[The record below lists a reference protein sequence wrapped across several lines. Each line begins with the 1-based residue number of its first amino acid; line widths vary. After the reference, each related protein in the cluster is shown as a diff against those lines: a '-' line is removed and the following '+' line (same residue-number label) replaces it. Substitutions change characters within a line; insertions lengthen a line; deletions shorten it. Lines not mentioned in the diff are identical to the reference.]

1 MEGRKMS
8 KSSLSVLAKA
18 VASKRGL
25 TQAEAERFIATMF
38 EVAGAGIQED
48 KLLKMKW
55 LGTFKI
61 TSVKDRE
68 SVDVNTGER
77 ILIEG
82 RDKISFTPDNILKE
96 IINKPF
102 AQFETVVVNDGV
114 DFSDIDEKFAN
125 MEREE
130 ELQLQKEQELQ
141 LLKGQ
146 ECHDEEVVQE
156 EQNAELPQKAELSQE
171 EEHSQEVELNEDLPQ
186 EEELSQE
193 EEHSQEVEL
202 NEELPQEA
210 KKSQESL
217 LDAELESQEGGQ
229 KDELP
234 QEVNTPISEET
245 VALSSELK
253 NAEISEDDIPETSED
268 NISQT
273 SEDDIPETSEDD
285 IPETSE
291 DNISQTSEDTISKT
305 EENGIPEEV
314 GMLISHLKENGSAAE
329 EIERVEEAK
338 VKEEAE
344 APKAAEAH
352 VEKTPAEEKI
362 VVSQSDVENKKQ
374 SEYDETLD
382 EDEAYASDRHHFVIP
397 KYVVALVCV
406 VFVAL
411 LGGLCWFAFIYG
423 KMQARQEQMEM
434 QLKAI
439 KPQPQPKPKPK
450 VVAPVDTAKSVASL
464 DDKTDAENA
473 PVNGAQANNEQTDH
487 SQLAMKKK
495 AKQDSIRMAQAN
507 NAVKM
512 AEKAS
517 EYLNDPRIRTG
528 AYRIVGVE
536 KTVTVKSGQTLAGLS
551 KLYLGPGMECYMQA
565 INGCSEI
572 KSGQKVKI
580 PKLELKRKGKKN

>member
-1 MEGRKMS
+1 MS

-38 EVAGAGIQED
+38 EVAGDGIQED

-102 AQFETVVVNDGV
+102 AQFETVVVNDGI

-130 ELQLQKEQELQ
+130 EELQLQKE
-141 LLKGQ
+141 Q

-156 EQNAELPQKAELSQE
+156 EQPQK
-171 EEHSQEVELNEDLPQ
+171 
-186 EEELSQE
+186 EELSQE
-193 EEHSQEVEL
+193 EEQ
-202 NEELPQEA
+202 PR
-210 KKSQESL
+210 ESL
-217 LDAELESQEGGQ
+217 LDAELQSQEGGQ
-229 KDELP
+229 KDELS
-234 QEVNTPISEET
+234 QEANTPISEET

-253 NAEISEDDIPETSED
+253 NAEISEDNISVTSED

-273 SEDDIPETSEDD
+273 SD
-285 IPETSE
+285 
-291 DNISQTSEDTISKT
+291 DTISQT

-314 GMLISHLKENGSAAE
+314 GMLISHLKENKSEAE

-344 APKAAEAH
+344 VPKAAEAY
-352 VEKTPAEEKI
+352 VEETPAEAKV
-362 VVSQSDVENKKQ
+362 VVSQSNVENKKQ
-374 SEYDETLD
+374 PEYDETLD
-382 EDEAYASDRHHFVIP
+382 EDEAYASDRHHLVIP
-397 KYVVALVCV
+397 KYVVALVSV

-450 VVAPVDTAKSVASL
+450 VVAPVDTAKSVASS
-464 DDKTDAENA
+464 DDKTDAENVLA
-473 PVNGAQANNEQTDH
+473 NGAQTNNEQTDH
-487 SQLAMKKK
+487 AQLAMKKK

-517 EYLNDPRIRTG
+517 VYLNDPRIRTG

-536 KTVTVKSGQTLAGLS
+536 KTMTAKSGQTLAGLS

-572 KSGQKVKI
+572 KPGQKVKI

>member
-38 EVAGAGIQED
+38 EVAGDGIQED

-102 AQFETVVVNDGV
+102 AQFETVVVNDGI

-130 ELQLQKEQELQ
+130 EELQLQKE
-141 LLKGQ
+141 Q

-156 EQNAELPQKAELSQE
+156 EQNAEQPQKEELSQE
-171 EEHSQEVELNEDLPQ
+171 EEQPREEEYSQEVELNEDL
-186 EEELSQE
+186 S
-193 EEHSQEVEL
+193 
-202 NEELPQEA
+202 QEA

-217 LDAELESQEGGQ
+217 LDAELQSQEGGQ
-229 KDELP
+229 KDDLS
-234 QEVNTPISEET
+234 QEANTPISEET

-253 NAEISEDDIPETSED
+253 NAEISEDDISETSED
-268 NISQT
+268 NISQ
-273 SEDDIPETSEDD
+273 
-285 IPETSE
+285 
-291 DNISQTSEDTISKT
+291 ISDDTISKT

-314 GMLISHLKENGSAAE
+314 GILISHLKENESEAE
-329 EIERVEEAK
+329 EIEKVEETK

-344 APKAAEAH
+344 VPKAAEAH
-352 VEKTPAEEKI
+352 VEKTPEEAKV
-362 VVSQSDVENKKQ
+362 VVSQSNVENKKQ
-374 SEYDETLD
+374 PEYDETLD
-382 EDEAYASDRHHFVIP
+382 EDEAYASDHHHLVIP
-397 KYVVALVCV
+397 KYVVALVSV

-439 KPQPQPKPKPK
+439 KPQPQPKPKPM
-450 VVAPVDTAKSVASL
+450 VVAPVDTAKSVASS

-473 PVNGAQANNEQTDH
+473 LANGAQANNEQTDH
-487 SQLAMKKK
+487 AQLAMKKK

-517 EYLNDPRIRTG
+517 VYLNDPRIRTG

-536 KTVTVKSGQTLAGLS
+536 KTVTAKSGQTLAGLS

-572 KSGQKVKI
+572 KPGQKVKI

>member
-171 EEHSQEVELNEDLPQ
+171 EEHSQEVELNE
-186 EEELSQE
+186 
-193 EEHSQEVEL
+193 
-202 NEELPQEA
+202 ELPQEA

-291 DNISQTSEDTISKT
+291 DNISQTSENTISKT

>member
-1 MEGRKMS
+1 MEGRKMNR
-8 KSSLSVLAKA
+8 SSLSVLAKA

-130 ELQLQKEQELQ
+130 ELLLQKEQELQ
-141 LLKGQ
+141 LQKEQ
-146 ECHDEEVVQE
+146 ERHDDEVVLE
-156 EQNAELPQKAELSQE
+156 EQNAEQPQELDQNVRQSREEEQSQENLPDAELQSQE
-171 EEHSQEVELNEDLPQ
+171 NLSDAELQSQENLSDAKLQSQDDGEKNDL
-186 EEELSQE
+186 
-193 EEHSQEVEL
+193 
-202 NEELPQEA
+202 
-210 KKSQESL
+210 SQESL
-217 LDAELESQEGGQ
+217 LNEELTQENNQ
-229 KDELP
+229 KVEQP
-234 QEVNTPISEET
+234 QEVKTPISEEN

-253 NAEISEDDIPETSED
+253 NVETSAD
-268 NISQT
+268 DF
-273 SEDDIPETSEDD
+273 SET
-285 IPETSE
+285 
-291 DNISQTSEDTISKT
+291 
-305 EENGIPEEV
+305 
-314 GMLISHLKENGSAAE
+314 
-329 EIERVEEAK
+329 
-338 VKEEAE
+338 
-344 APKAAEAH
+344 
-352 VEKTPAEEKI
+352 
-362 VVSQSDVENKKQ
+362 
-374 SEYDETLD
+374 
-382 EDEAYASDRHHFVIP
+382 YASDRHHLVIP

-411 LGGLCWFAFIYG
+411 LGGLCWFAFTYG

-439 KPQPQPKPKPK
+439 KPQPQPKPKPT
-450 VVAPVDTAKSVASL
+450 VVASVDTAKSVASS

-473 PVNGAQANNEQTDH
+473 QANGAQANNAQADH
-487 SQLAMKKK
+487 ALLAMKKK

-536 KTVTVKSGQTLAGLS
+536 KNVTAKSGQTLAGLS

-572 KSGQKVKI
+572 KTGQKVKI

>member
-38 EVAGAGIQED
+38 EVAGDGIQED

-102 AQFETVVVNDGV
+102 AQFETVVVNDGI

-130 ELQLQKEQELQ
+130 EELQLQKE
-141 LLKGQ
+141 Q

-156 EQNAELPQKAELSQE
+156 EQNAEQPQK
-171 EEHSQEVELNEDLPQ
+171 EDL
-186 EEELSQE
+186 S
-193 EEHSQEVEL
+193 
-202 NEELPQEA
+202 QEA

-217 LDAELESQEGGQ
+217 LDAELQSQEGGQ
-229 KDELP
+229 KDELS

-253 NAEISEDDIPETSED
+253 NAEISEDDISETSED

-273 SEDDIPETSEDD
+273 SD
-285 IPETSE
+285 
-291 DNISQTSEDTISKT
+291 DTISKT

-314 GMLISHLKENGSAAE
+314 GMLISHLKKNEFEAE
-329 EIERVEEAK
+329 EIEKVEETK

-344 APKAAEAH
+344 VPKAAEAH
-352 VEKTPAEEKI
+352 VEKTPEEAKV
-362 VVSQSDVENKKQ
+362 VVSQSNVENKKQ
-374 SEYDETLD
+374 PEYDETLD
-382 EDEAYASDRHHFVIP
+382 EDEAYASDHHHLVIP
-397 KYVVALVCV
+397 KYVVALVSV

-439 KPQPQPKPKPK
+439 KPQPQPKPKPT
-450 VVAPVDTAKSVASL
+450 VVAPVDTAKSVASS
-464 DDKTDAENA
+464 DDKTDAENVLA
-473 PVNGAQANNEQTDH
+473 NGAQANNEQTDH
-487 SQLAMKKK
+487 AQLAMKKK

-517 EYLNDPRIRTG
+517 VYLNDPRIRTG

-536 KTVTVKSGQTLAGLS
+536 KTVTAKSGQTLAGLS

-572 KSGQKVKI
+572 KPGQKVKI

>member
-38 EVAGAGIQED
+38 EVAGDGIQED

-102 AQFETVVVNDGV
+102 AQFETVVVNDGI

-130 ELQLQKEQELQ
+130 EELQLQKE
-141 LLKGQ
+141 Q

-156 EQNAELPQKAELSQE
+156 EQNAELPQKEELSQEEEQPRE
-171 EEHSQEVELNEDLPQ
+171 EEHSQEVELNEN
-186 EEELSQE
+186 LS
-193 EEHSQEVEL
+193 
-202 NEELPQEA
+202 QEA

-217 LDAELESQEGGQ
+217 LDAELQSQEGGQ
-229 KDELP
+229 KDELS

-253 NAEISEDDIPETSED
+253 NAEISEDDISETSED

-273 SEDDIPETSEDD
+273 SD
-285 IPETSE
+285 
-291 DNISQTSEDTISKT
+291 DTISKT

-314 GMLISHLKENGSAAE
+314 GMLISHLKENKSEAE

-344 APKAAEAH
+344 IPKAAEAH
-352 VEKTPAEEKI
+352 VEKTPAEAKV
-362 VVSQSDVENKKQ
+362 VVSQSNVENKKQ
-374 SEYDETLD
+374 PEYDETLD
-382 EDEAYASDRHHFVIP
+382 EDEAYASDHHHLVIP
-397 KYVVALVCV
+397 KYVVALVSV
-406 VFVAL
+406 AFVAL

-439 KPQPQPKPKPK
+439 KPQPQPKPKPT
-450 VVAPVDTAKSVASL
+450 VVAPVDTAKSVASS
-464 DDKTDAENA
+464 DDKTDAENVLA
-473 PVNGAQANNEQTDH
+473 NGAQANNEQTDH
-487 SQLAMKKK
+487 AQLAMKKK

-517 EYLNDPRIRTG
+517 VYLNDPRIRTG

-536 KTVTVKSGQTLAGLS
+536 KTVTAKSGQTLAGLS

-572 KSGQKVKI
+572 KPGQKVKI

>member
-1 MEGRKMS
+1 MS

-38 EVAGAGIQED
+38 EVAGDGIQED

-102 AQFETVVVNDGV
+102 AQFETVVVNDGI

-130 ELQLQKEQELQ
+130 EELQLQKE
-141 LLKGQ
+141 Q

-156 EQNAELPQKAELSQE
+156 EQNAEQPQKEDLSQEEEQPRE
-171 EEHSQEVELNEDLPQ
+171 EEHSQEVELNEDL
-186 EEELSQE
+186 S
-193 EEHSQEVEL
+193 
-202 NEELPQEA
+202 QEA

-217 LDAELESQEGGQ
+217 LDAELQSQEGGQ
-229 KDELP
+229 KDELS
-234 QEVNTPISEET
+234 QEANTPISEET

-253 NAEISEDDIPETSED
+253 NAEISEDDISETSED

-273 SEDDIPETSEDD
+273 SD
-285 IPETSE
+285 
-291 DNISQTSEDTISKT
+291 DTISKT

-314 GMLISHLKENGSAAE
+314 GILISHLKENESEAE

-338 VKEEAE
+338 VKEEPE
-344 APKAAEAH
+344 VPKAAEAH
-352 VEKTPAEEKI
+352 VEKTPAEAKV
-362 VVSQSDVENKKQ
+362 VVSQSNVENKKQ
-374 SEYDETLD
+374 PEYDETLD
-382 EDEAYASDRHHFVIP
+382 EDEAYASDHHHLVIP
-397 KYVVALVCV
+397 KYVVALVSV

-439 KPQPQPKPKPK
+439 KPQPQPKPKPM
-450 VVAPVDTAKSVASL
+450 VVAPVDTAKSIASS
-464 DDKTDAENA
+464 DDKTDAENVLA
-473 PVNGAQANNEQTDH
+473 NGAQANNEQTDH
-487 SQLAMKKK
+487 AQLAMKKK

-517 EYLNDPRIRTG
+517 VYLNDPRIRTG

-536 KTVTVKSGQTLAGLS
+536 KTVTAKSGQTLAGLS

-572 KSGQKVKI
+572 KPGQKVKI

>member
-1 MEGRKMS
+1 MS

-38 EVAGAGIQED
+38 EVAGDGIQED

-96 IINKPF
+96 IVNKPF
-102 AQFETVVVNDGV
+102 AQFETVVVNDGI

-130 ELQLQKEQELQ
+130 EELQLQKE
-141 LLKGQ
+141 Q

-156 EQNAELPQKAELSQE
+156 EQPQK
-171 EEHSQEVELNEDLPQ
+171 
-186 EEELSQE
+186 EELSQE
-193 EEHSQEVEL
+193 EEQ
-202 NEELPQEA
+202 P
-210 KKSQESL
+210 QESL
-217 LDAELESQEGGQ
+217 LDAELQSQEGGQ
-229 KDELP
+229 KDDLS
-234 QEVNTPISEET
+234 QEANTPISEET

-253 NAEISEDDIPETSED
+253 NAEISEDNISVTSED

-273 SEDDIPETSEDD
+273 SD
-285 IPETSE
+285 
-291 DNISQTSEDTISKT
+291 DTISKT

-314 GMLISHLKENGSAAE
+314 GMLISHLKKNESEAE

-344 APKAAEAH
+344 VPKAAEAH
-352 VEKTPAEEKI
+352 VEKTPEEAKV
-362 VVSQSDVENKKQ
+362 VVSQSNVENKKQ
-374 SEYDETLD
+374 PEYDETLD
-382 EDEAYASDRHHFVIP
+382 EDEAYASDHHHLVIP
-397 KYVVALVCV
+397 KYVVALVSV

-450 VVAPVDTAKSVASL
+450 VVAPVDTAKSVASS

-473 PVNGAQANNEQTDH
+473 LANGAQANNEQTDH
-487 SQLAMKKK
+487 AQLAMKKK

-517 EYLNDPRIRTG
+517 VYLNDPRIRTG

-536 KTVTVKSGQTLAGLS
+536 KTVTAKSGQTLAGLS

-572 KSGQKVKI
+572 KPGQKVKI

>member
-1 MEGRKMS
+1 MS

-38 EVAGAGIQED
+38 EVAGDGIQED

-102 AQFETVVVNDGV
+102 AQFETVVVNDGI

-130 ELQLQKEQELQ
+130 EELQLQKE
-141 LLKGQ
+141 Q

-156 EQNAELPQKAELSQE
+156 EQNAEQTQKEELSQGEEQPRE
-171 EEHSQEVELNEDLPQ
+171 EEHSQEVELNEN
-186 EEELSQE
+186 LSQE
-193 EEHSQEVEL
+193 E
-202 NEELPQEA
+202 

-217 LDAELESQEGGQ
+217 LDAELQSQEGGQ
-229 KDELP
+229 KDELSR
-234 QEVNTPISEET
+234 EVNTPISEET

-253 NAEISEDDIPETSED
+253 NAEISEDDISETSED

-273 SEDDIPETSEDD
+273 SD
-285 IPETSE
+285 
-291 DNISQTSEDTISKT
+291 DTISKT

-314 GMLISHLKENGSAAE
+314 GMLISHLKKNESEAE

-344 APKAAEAH
+344 VPKAAEAH
-352 VEKTPAEEKI
+352 VEKTPAEAK
-362 VVSQSDVENKKQ
+362 VVASQSNVEDKKQ
-374 SEYDETLD
+374 PEYAETLD
-382 EDEAYASDRHHFVIP
+382 EDEAYASDHHHLVIP
-397 KYVVALVCV
+397 KYVVALVSV

-439 KPQPQPKPKPK
+439 KPHPQPKPKPT
-450 VVAPVDTAKSVASL
+450 VVAPVDTAKSVASS
-464 DDKTDAENA
+464 DDKTDAENVLA
-473 PVNGAQANNEQTDH
+473 NGAQANNEQTDH
-487 SQLAMKKK
+487 AQLAMKKK

-517 EYLNDPRIRTG
+517 VYLNDPRIRTG

-536 KTVTVKSGQTLAGLS
+536 KTVTAKSGQTLAGLS

-572 KSGQKVKI
+572 KPGQKVKI

>member
-1 MEGRKMS
+1 MS

-38 EVAGAGIQED
+38 EVAGDGIQED

-102 AQFETVVVNDGV
+102 AQFETVVVNDGI

-130 ELQLQKEQELQ
+130 EELQLQKEQE
-141 LLKGQ
+141 
-146 ECHDEEVVQE
+146 CHDEELVQE
-156 EQNAELPQKAELSQE
+156 EQNAELPQKEDLSQEEEQPRE
-171 EEHSQEVELNEDLPQ
+171 EEHSQEVELNEN
-186 EEELSQE
+186 LS
-193 EEHSQEVEL
+193 
-202 NEELPQEA
+202 QEA

-217 LDAELESQEGGQ
+217 LDAELQSQEGGQ
-229 KDELP
+229 KDELS

-253 NAEISEDDIPETSED
+253 NAEISEDDISETSED

-273 SEDDIPETSEDD
+273 SD
-285 IPETSE
+285 
-291 DNISQTSEDTISKT
+291 DTISKT

-314 GMLISHLKENGSAAE
+314 GMLISHLKKNESEAE

-344 APKAAEAH
+344 VPKAAEAH
-352 VEKTPAEEKI
+352 VEKTPAEAN
-362 VVSQSDVENKKQ
+362 VVASQSNVEDKKQ
-374 SEYDETLD
+374 PEYDETFD
-382 EDEAYASDRHHFVIP
+382 EDEAYASDHHHLVIP
-397 KYVVALVCV
+397 KYVVALVSV

-439 KPQPQPKPKPK
+439 KPQPQPKPKPT
-450 VVAPVDTAKSVASL
+450 VVAPVDTAKSVASS
-464 DDKTDAENA
+464 DDKTDAENVLA
-473 PVNGAQANNEQTDH
+473 NGAQTNNEQTDH
-487 SQLAMKKK
+487 AQLAMKKK

-517 EYLNDPRIRTG
+517 VYLNDPRIRTG

-536 KTVTVKSGQTLAGLS
+536 KTVTAKSGQTLAGLS

-572 KSGQKVKI
+572 KPGQKVKI

>member
-1 MEGRKMS
+1 MS

-38 EVAGAGIQED
+38 EVAGDGIQED

-102 AQFETVVVNDGV
+102 AQFETVVVNDGI

-130 ELQLQKEQELQ
+130 EELQLQKE
-141 LLKGQ
+141 Q

-156 EQNAELPQKAELSQE
+156 EQNAEQPQ
-171 EEHSQEVELNEDLPQ
+171 NEDL
-186 EEELSQE
+186 S
-193 EEHSQEVEL
+193 
-202 NEELPQEA
+202 QEA

-217 LDAELESQEGGQ
+217 LDAELQSQEGGQ
-229 KDELP
+229 NDELS

-253 NAEISEDDIPETSED
+253 YAEISEDDISETSED

-273 SEDDIPETSEDD
+273 SD
-285 IPETSE
+285 
-291 DNISQTSEDTISKT
+291 DTISKT

-314 GMLISHLKENGSAAE
+314 GMLISHLKENKSEAE

-344 APKAAEAH
+344 VPKAAEAH
-352 VEKTPAEEKI
+352 VEKTPAEAKV
-362 VVSQSDVENKKQ
+362 VVSQSNVENKKQ
-374 SEYDETLD
+374 PEYDETLD
-382 EDEAYASDRHHFVIP
+382 EDEAYASDHHHLVIP
-397 KYVVALVCV
+397 KYVVALVSV

-439 KPQPQPKPKPK
+439 KPQPQPKPKPT
-450 VVAPVDTAKSVASL
+450 VVAPVDTAKSVASS

-473 PVNGAQANNEQTDH
+473 LANGAQANNEQTDH
-487 SQLAMKKK
+487 AQLAMKKK

-517 EYLNDPRIRTG
+517 VYLNDPRIRTG

-536 KTVTVKSGQTLAGLS
+536 KTVTAKSGQTLAGLS

-572 KSGQKVKI
+572 KPGQKVKI

>member
-38 EVAGAGIQED
+38 EVAGDGIQED

-96 IINKPF
+96 IVNKPF
-102 AQFETVVVNDGV
+102 AQFETVVVNDGI

-130 ELQLQKEQELQ
+130 EELQLQKE
-141 LLKGQ
+141 Q

-156 EQNAELPQKAELSQE
+156 EQPQKEELSQEEEQPRE
-171 EEHSQEVELNEDLPQ
+171 EEHSQEVELNEDL
-186 EEELSQE
+186 S
-193 EEHSQEVEL
+193 
-202 NEELPQEA
+202 QEA

-217 LDAELESQEGGQ
+217 LDAELQSQEGGQ
-229 KDELP
+229 KDELS
-234 QEVNTPISEET
+234 QEANIPISEET

-253 NAEISEDDIPETSED
+253 NAEISEDDISVTSED

-273 SEDDIPETSEDD
+273 SD
-285 IPETSE
+285 
-291 DNISQTSEDTISKT
+291 DTISKT

-314 GMLISHLKENGSAAE
+314 GMLISHLKENKSEAE
-329 EIERVEEAK
+329 KIERVEEAK

-344 APKAAEAH
+344 VPKAAEAY
-352 VEKTPAEEKI
+352 VEETPAEAKV
-362 VVSQSDVENKKQ
+362 VVSQTNVENKKQ
-374 SEYDETLD
+374 PEYDETLD
-382 EDEAYASDRHHFVIP
+382 EDEAYASDRHHLVIP
-397 KYVVALVCV
+397 KYVVALVSV

-450 VVAPVDTAKSVASL
+450 VVAPVDTAKSVASS
-464 DDKTDAENA
+464 DDKTDAENVLA
-473 PVNGAQANNEQTDH
+473 NGAQTNNEQTDH
-487 SQLAMKKK
+487 AQLAMKKK

-517 EYLNDPRIRTG
+517 VYLNDPRIRTG

-536 KTVTVKSGQTLAGLS
+536 KTVTAKSGQTLAGLS

-572 KSGQKVKI
+572 KPGQKVKI
-580 PKLELKRKGKKN
+580 PKLKLKRKGKKN

>member
-38 EVAGAGIQED
+38 EVAGDGIQED

-102 AQFETVVVNDGV
+102 AQFETVVVNDGI

-130 ELQLQKEQELQ
+130 EELQLQKE
-141 LLKGQ
+141 Q

-156 EQNAELPQKAELSQE
+156 EQNAEQPQKEELSQVE
-171 EEHSQEVELNEDLPQ
+171 EQPREENLSQEVELNEDL
-186 EEELSQE
+186 S
-193 EEHSQEVEL
+193 
-202 NEELPQEA
+202 QEA

-217 LDAELESQEGGQ
+217 LDAELQSQEGGQ
-229 KDELP
+229 KDELS
-234 QEVNTPISEET
+234 QEANTPISEET

-253 NAEISEDDIPETSED
+253 NAEISEDDISETSED

-273 SEDDIPETSEDD
+273 SD
-285 IPETSE
+285 
-291 DNISQTSEDTISKT
+291 DTISKT

-314 GMLISHLKENGSAAE
+314 GILISHLKENESEAE

-338 VKEEAE
+338 VKEEPE
-344 APKAAEAH
+344 VPKAAEAH
-352 VEKTPAEEKI
+352 VEKTPEEAKV
-362 VVSQSDVENKKQ
+362 VVSQSNVENKKQ
-374 SEYDETLD
+374 PEYDETLD
-382 EDEAYASDRHHFVIP
+382 EDEAYASDHHHLVIP
-397 KYVVALVCV
+397 KYVVALVSV

-439 KPQPQPKPKPK
+439 KPQPQPKPKPM
-450 VVAPVDTAKSVASL
+450 VVAPVDTAKSVASS
-464 DDKTDAENA
+464 DDKTDAENVLA
-473 PVNGAQANNEQTDH
+473 NGVQANNEQTDH
-487 SQLAMKKK
+487 AQLAMKKK

-517 EYLNDPRIRTG
+517 VYLNDPRIRTG

-536 KTVTVKSGQTLAGLS
+536 KTVTAKSGQTLAGLS

-572 KSGQKVKI
+572 KPGQKVKI

>member
-1 MEGRKMS
+1 MEGRKMN

-130 ELQLQKEQELQ
+130 ELLLQKEQER
-141 LLKGQ
+141 
-146 ECHDEEVVQE
+146 HDDEVVLE
-156 EQNAELPQKAELSQE
+156 EQNAEQPQELDQNVRQSREEEQSQENLPDAELQSQE
-171 EEHSQEVELNEDLPQ
+171 NNLSDAELQSQENLSDAKLQSQDDGEKNDL
-186 EEELSQE
+186 
-193 EEHSQEVEL
+193 
-202 NEELPQEA
+202 
-210 KKSQESL
+210 SQESL
-217 LDAELESQEGGQ
+217 LNEELTQENNQ
-229 KDELP
+229 KVEQP
-234 QEVNTPISEET
+234 QEVKSPISEEN

-253 NAEISEDDIPETSED
+253 NVETSAD
-268 NISQT
+268 DF
-273 SEDDIPETSEDD
+273 SET
-285 IPETSE
+285 
-291 DNISQTSEDTISKT
+291 
-305 EENGIPEEV
+305 
-314 GMLISHLKENGSAAE
+314 
-329 EIERVEEAK
+329 
-338 VKEEAE
+338 
-344 APKAAEAH
+344 
-352 VEKTPAEEKI
+352 
-362 VVSQSDVENKKQ
+362 
-374 SEYDETLD
+374 
-382 EDEAYASDRHHFVIP
+382 YASDHHHLVIP

-411 LGGLCWFAFIYG
+411 LGGLCWFAFTYG

-439 KPQPQPKPKPK
+439 KPQPQPKPKPT
-450 VVAPVDTAKSVASL
+450 VVAPVDTAKSVASS
-464 DDKTDAENA
+464 DDKTDAKNVLA
-473 PVNGAQANNEQTDH
+473 NGAQANNEQTDH
-487 SQLAMKKK
+487 AQLAMKKK
-495 AKQDSIRMAQAN
+495 ARQDSIRMAQAN

-536 KTVTVKSGQTLAGLS
+536 KTVTAKSGQTLAGLS
-551 KLYLGPGMECYMQA
+551 KLYLGPGMEFYMQA

-572 KSGQKVKI
+572 KTGQKVKI
-580 PKLELKRKGKKN
+580 PKLELKKKGKKIKSAM

>member
-1 MEGRKMS
+1 MEGRKMN

-130 ELQLQKEQELQ
+130 ELLLQKEQER
-141 LLKGQ
+141 
-146 ECHDEEVVQE
+146 HDDEVVLE
-156 EQNAELPQKAELSQE
+156 EQNAEQPQELDQNVRQSREEEQSQENLPDAELQSQE
-171 EEHSQEVELNEDLPQ
+171 NLSDAKLQSQDDGEKNDL
-186 EEELSQE
+186 
-193 EEHSQEVEL
+193 
-202 NEELPQEA
+202 
-210 KKSQESL
+210 SQESL
-217 LDAELESQEGGQ
+217 LNEELTQENNQ
-229 KDELP
+229 KVEQP
-234 QEVNTPISEET
+234 QEVKTPISEEN

-253 NAEISEDDIPETSED
+253 NVETSAD
-268 NISQT
+268 DF
-273 SEDDIPETSEDD
+273 SET
-285 IPETSE
+285 
-291 DNISQTSEDTISKT
+291 
-305 EENGIPEEV
+305 
-314 GMLISHLKENGSAAE
+314 
-329 EIERVEEAK
+329 
-338 VKEEAE
+338 
-344 APKAAEAH
+344 
-352 VEKTPAEEKI
+352 
-362 VVSQSDVENKKQ
+362 
-374 SEYDETLD
+374 
-382 EDEAYASDRHHFVIP
+382 YASDRHHLVIP

-411 LGGLCWFAFIYG
+411 LGGLCWFAFTYG

-439 KPQPQPKPKPK
+439 KPQPQPKPKPT
-450 VVAPVDTAKSVASL
+450 VVAPVDTAKSVVSS

-473 PVNGAQANNEQTDH
+473 QANGAQANNAQADH
-487 SQLAMKKK
+487 AQLAMKKK

-536 KTVTVKSGQTLAGLS
+536 KNVTAKSGQTLAGLS

-572 KSGQKVKI
+572 KTGQKVKV

>member
-1 MEGRKMS
+1 MS

-38 EVAGAGIQED
+38 EVAGDGIQED

-102 AQFETVVVNDGV
+102 AQFETVVVNDGI

-130 ELQLQKEQELQ
+130 EELQLQKE
-141 LLKGQ
+141 Q

-156 EQNAELPQKAELSQE
+156 EQNAELPQK
-171 EEHSQEVELNEDLPQ
+171 
-186 EEELSQE
+186 EELSQE
-193 EEHSQEVEL
+193 EEQ
-202 NEELPQEA
+202 P
-210 KKSQESL
+210 QESL
-217 LDAELESQEGGQ
+217 LDAELQSQEGGQ
-229 KDELP
+229 KDELS
-234 QEVNTPISEET
+234 QEANTPISEET
-245 VALSSELK
+245 IALSSELK
-253 NAEISEDDIPETSED
+253 NAEISEDDISETSED

-273 SEDDIPETSEDD
+273 SD
-285 IPETSE
+285 
-291 DNISQTSEDTISKT
+291 DTISQT

-314 GMLISHLKENGSAAE
+314 GMLISHLKENESEAE

-344 APKAAEAH
+344 VPKAEEAY
-352 VEKTPAEEKI
+352 VEETPVEAK
-362 VVSQSDVENKKQ
+362 VVASQSNVENKKQ
-374 SEYDETLD
+374 PEYDETLD
-382 EDEAYASDRHHFVIP
+382 EDEAYASDRHHLVIP
-397 KYVVALVCV
+397 KYVVALVSV

-439 KPQPQPKPKPK
+439 KPQPQPKPKPT
-450 VVAPVDTAKSVASL
+450 VVAPVDTAKSVASS
-464 DDKTDAENA
+464 DDKTDAENVLA
-473 PVNGAQANNEQTDH
+473 NGAQANNEQTDH
-487 SQLAMKKK
+487 AQLAMKKK

-517 EYLNDPRIRTG
+517 VYLNDPRIRTG

-536 KTVTVKSGQTLAGLS
+536 KTVTAKSGQTLAGLS

-572 KSGQKVKI
+572 KPGQKVKI
-580 PKLELKRKGKKN
+580 PKLKLKRKGKKN

>member
-1 MEGRKMS
+1 MEGRKMN

-130 ELQLQKEQELQ
+130 ELLLQKEQER
-141 LLKGQ
+141 
-146 ECHDEEVVQE
+146 HDDEMVLE
-156 EQNAELPQKAELSQE
+156 EQNAEQPQELDQNVRQSREEEQSQENLPDAELQSQE
-171 EEHSQEVELNEDLPQ
+171 NLSDAKLQSQDDGEKNDL
-186 EEELSQE
+186 
-193 EEHSQEVEL
+193 
-202 NEELPQEA
+202 
-210 KKSQESL
+210 SQESL
-217 LDAELESQEGGQ
+217 LNEELTQENNQ
-229 KDELP
+229 KVEQP
-234 QEVNTPISEET
+234 QEVKSPISEEN

-253 NAEISEDDIPETSED
+253 NVETSAD
-268 NISQT
+268 DF
-273 SEDDIPETSEDD
+273 SET
-285 IPETSE
+285 
-291 DNISQTSEDTISKT
+291 
-305 EENGIPEEV
+305 
-314 GMLISHLKENGSAAE
+314 
-329 EIERVEEAK
+329 
-338 VKEEAE
+338 
-344 APKAAEAH
+344 
-352 VEKTPAEEKI
+352 
-362 VVSQSDVENKKQ
+362 
-374 SEYDETLD
+374 
-382 EDEAYASDRHHFVIP
+382 YASDRHHLVIP

-411 LGGLCWFAFIYG
+411 LGGLCWFAFTYG

-439 KPQPQPKPKPK
+439 KPQPQPKPKPT
-450 VVAPVDTAKSVASL
+450 VVAPVDTAKSVVSS

-473 PVNGAQANNEQTDH
+473 QANGAQANNAQADH
-487 SQLAMKKK
+487 AQLAMKKK

-536 KTVTVKSGQTLAGLS
+536 KTVTAKSGQTLAGLS

-572 KSGQKVKI
+572 KTGQKVKV

>member
-1 MEGRKMS
+1 MN

-130 ELQLQKEQELQ
+130 ELLLQKEQER
-141 LLKGQ
+141 
-146 ECHDEEVVQE
+146 HDDEVVLE
-156 EQNAELPQKAELSQE
+156 EQNAEQPQELDQNVRQSREEEQSQENLPDAELQSQE
-171 EEHSQEVELNEDLPQ
+171 NLSDAELQSQENLSDAKLQSQDDGEKNDL
-186 EEELSQE
+186 
-193 EEHSQEVEL
+193 
-202 NEELPQEA
+202 
-210 KKSQESL
+210 SQESL
-217 LDAELESQEGGQ
+217 LNEELTQENNQ
-229 KDELP
+229 KVEQP
-234 QEVNTPISEET
+234 QEVKTPISEEN

-253 NAEISEDDIPETSED
+253 NVETSAD
-268 NISQT
+268 DF
-273 SEDDIPETSEDD
+273 SET
-285 IPETSE
+285 
-291 DNISQTSEDTISKT
+291 
-305 EENGIPEEV
+305 
-314 GMLISHLKENGSAAE
+314 
-329 EIERVEEAK
+329 
-338 VKEEAE
+338 
-344 APKAAEAH
+344 
-352 VEKTPAEEKI
+352 
-362 VVSQSDVENKKQ
+362 
-374 SEYDETLD
+374 
-382 EDEAYASDRHHFVIP
+382 YASDRHHLVIP

-411 LGGLCWFAFIYG
+411 LGGLCWFAFTYG

-439 KPQPQPKPKPK
+439 KPQPQPKPKPT
-450 VVAPVDTAKSVASL
+450 VVAPVDTAKSVVSS

-473 PVNGAQANNEQTDH
+473 QANGAQANNAQADH
-487 SQLAMKKK
+487 AQLAMKKK

-536 KTVTVKSGQTLAGLS
+536 KNVTAKSGQTLAGLS

-572 KSGQKVKI
+572 KTGQKVKV

>member
-1 MEGRKMS
+1 MEGRKMN

-82 RDKISFTPDNILKE
+82 RDKISFTPDNIMKE

-130 ELQLQKEQELQ
+130 ELLLQKEQELQ
-141 LLKGQ
+141 LQKEQ
-146 ECHDEEVVQE
+146 ERHDDEVFLE
-156 EQNAELPQKAELSQE
+156 EQNAEQPQELDQNVRQSREEEQSQENLPDAELQSQE
-171 EEHSQEVELNEDLPQ
+171 NLPDAELQSQENLPDAELQSQDDGEKNDL
-186 EEELSQE
+186 
-193 EEHSQEVEL
+193 
-202 NEELPQEA
+202 
-210 KKSQESL
+210 SQESL
-217 LDAELESQEGGQ
+217 LNEELTQENNQ
-229 KDELP
+229 KVEQP
-234 QEVNTPISEET
+234 QEVKSPISEEN

-253 NAEISEDDIPETSED
+253 NVETSAD
-268 NISQT
+268 DF
-273 SEDDIPETSEDD
+273 SET
-285 IPETSE
+285 
-291 DNISQTSEDTISKT
+291 
-305 EENGIPEEV
+305 
-314 GMLISHLKENGSAAE
+314 
-329 EIERVEEAK
+329 
-338 VKEEAE
+338 
-344 APKAAEAH
+344 
-352 VEKTPAEEKI
+352 
-362 VVSQSDVENKKQ
+362 
-374 SEYDETLD
+374 
-382 EDEAYASDRHHFVIP
+382 YASDRHHLVIP

-411 LGGLCWFAFIYG
+411 LGGLCWFAFTYG

-434 QLKAI
+434 QLKATQSQS
-439 KPQPQPKPKPK
+439 KP
-450 VVAPVDTAKSVASL
+450 VAAVPVDTAKSVASSDEKDL
-464 DDKTDAENA
+464 SAKMDVGSAQA
-473 PVNGAQANNEQTDH
+473 NGAQANNAQADH
-487 SQLAMKKK
+487 AQLAMKKK

-536 KTVTVKSGQTLAGLS
+536 KTVTAKSGQTLAGLS

-572 KSGQKVKI
+572 KTGQKVKI

>member
-38 EVAGAGIQED
+38 EVAGDGIQED

-102 AQFETVVVNDGV
+102 AQFETVVVNDGI

-130 ELQLQKEQELQ
+130 EELQLQKE
-141 LLKGQ
+141 Q

-156 EQNAELPQKAELSQE
+156 EQNAELPQKEDLSQEEEQPRE
-171 EEHSQEVELNEDLPQ
+171 EEHSQEVELNEDL
-186 EEELSQE
+186 S
-193 EEHSQEVEL
+193 
-202 NEELPQEA
+202 QEA

-217 LDAELESQEGGQ
+217 LDAELQSQEGGQ
-229 KDELP
+229 KDELS
-234 QEVNTPISEET
+234 QEANTPISEEM

-253 NAEISEDDIPETSED
+253 NAEISEDDISETSED

-273 SEDDIPETSEDD
+273 SD
-285 IPETSE
+285 
-291 DNISQTSEDTISKT
+291 DTISKT

-314 GMLISHLKENGSAAE
+314 GILISHLKENESEAE

-344 APKAAEAH
+344 VPKAAEAH
-352 VEKTPAEEKI
+352 VEKTPEEAKV
-362 VVSQSDVENKKQ
+362 VVSQSNVESKKQ
-374 SEYDETLD
+374 PEYDETLD
-382 EDEAYASDRHHFVIP
+382 EDEAYASDRHHLVIP
-397 KYVVALVCV
+397 KYVVALVSV

-439 KPQPQPKPKPK
+439 KPQPQPKPKPT
-450 VVAPVDTAKSVASL
+450 VVAPVDTAKSVASS

-473 PVNGAQANNEQTDH
+473 LANGAQANNEQTDH
-487 SQLAMKKK
+487 AQLAMKKK

-517 EYLNDPRIRTG
+517 VYLNDPRIRTG

-536 KTVTVKSGQTLAGLS
+536 KTVTAKSGQTLAGLS
-551 KLYLGPGMECYMQA
+551 KHYLGPGMECYMQA

-572 KSGQKVKI
+572 KPGQKVKI

>member
-1 MEGRKMS
+1 MS

-38 EVAGAGIQED
+38 EVAGDGIQED

-96 IINKPF
+96 IVNKPF
-102 AQFETVVVNDGV
+102 AQFETVVVNDGI

-130 ELQLQKEQELQ
+130 EELQLQKE
-141 LLKGQ
+141 Q

-156 EQNAELPQKAELSQE
+156 EQPQKEELSQEEEQPRE
-171 EEHSQEVELNEDLPQ
+171 EEHSQEVELNEDL
-186 EEELSQE
+186 S
-193 EEHSQEVEL
+193 
-202 NEELPQEA
+202 QEA

-217 LDAELESQEGGQ
+217 LDAELQSQEGGK
-229 KDELP
+229 KDELS
-234 QEVNTPISEET
+234 QEANTPISEET

-253 NAEISEDDIPETSED
+253 NAEISEDNISVTSED

-273 SEDDIPETSEDD
+273 SD
-285 IPETSE
+285 
-291 DNISQTSEDTISKT
+291 DTISKT

-314 GMLISHLKENGSAAE
+314 GMLISHLKENKSEAE

-338 VKEEAE
+338 VKEEE
-344 APKAAEAH
+344 EVPKAAEVH
-352 VEKTPAEEKI
+352 VEKMPAEAKV
-362 VVSQSDVENKKQ
+362 VVSQSNVENKKQ
-374 SEYDETLD
+374 PEYDETLD
-382 EDEAYASDRHHFVIP
+382 EDEAHASDRHHLVIS
-397 KYVVALVCV
+397 KYVVALVSV

-439 KPQPQPKPKPK
+439 KPQPQPKPKPT
-450 VVAPVDTAKSVASL
+450 VVAPVDTAKSVASS
-464 DDKTDAENA
+464 DDKTDAENVQA
-473 PVNGAQANNEQTDH
+473 NGAQANNEQTDH
-487 SQLAMKKK
+487 AQLAMKKK

-517 EYLNDPRIRTG
+517 VYLNDPRIRTG

-536 KTVTVKSGQTLAGLS
+536 KTMTAKSGQTLAGLS

-572 KSGQKVKI
+572 KPGQKVKI

>member
-1 MEGRKMS
+1 MS

-38 EVAGAGIQED
+38 EVAGDGIQED

-102 AQFETVVVNDGV
+102 AQFETVVVNDGI

-130 ELQLQKEQELQ
+130 EELQLQKE
-141 LLKGQ
+141 Q

-156 EQNAELPQKAELSQE
+156 EQNAELPQKEELFQEEEQPRE
-171 EEHSQEVELNEDLPQ
+171 EEHSQEFELNEDL
-186 EEELSQE
+186 S
-193 EEHSQEVEL
+193 
-202 NEELPQEA
+202 QEA

-217 LDAELESQEGGQ
+217 LDAELQSQEGGQ
-229 KDELP
+229 KDELSR
-234 QEVNTPISEET
+234 EVNTPISEET

-253 NAEISEDDIPETSED
+253 NAEISEDDISETSED

-273 SEDDIPETSEDD
+273 SD
-285 IPETSE
+285 
-291 DNISQTSEDTISKT
+291 DTISKT

-314 GMLISHLKENGSAAE
+314 GMLISHLKKNESEAE

-344 APKAAEAH
+344 VPKAAEAH
-352 VEKTPAEEKI
+352 VEKTPAEAK
-362 VVSQSDVENKKQ
+362 VVASQSNVEDKKQ
-374 SEYDETLD
+374 PEYAETLD
-382 EDEAYASDRHHFVIP
+382 EDEAYASDHHHLVIP
-397 KYVVALVCV
+397 KYVVALVSV

-439 KPQPQPKPKPK
+439 KPQPQPKPKPT
-450 VVAPVDTAKSVASL
+450 VVAPVDTAKSVASS
-464 DDKTDAENA
+464 DDKTDAENVLA
-473 PVNGAQANNEQTDH
+473 NGAQANNEQTDH
-487 SQLAMKKK
+487 AQLAMKKK

-517 EYLNDPRIRTG
+517 VYLNDPRIRTG

-536 KTVTVKSGQTLAGLS
+536 KTVTAKSGQTLAGLS

-572 KSGQKVKI
+572 KPGQKVKI
-580 PKLELKRKGKKN
+580 PKLELKRKGKRIKSAMILNQFS

>member
-1 MEGRKMS
+1 MEGRKMN

-18 VASKRGL
+18 VSSKRGL

-130 ELQLQKEQELQ
+130 ELLQKEQER
-141 LLKGQ
+141 
-146 ECHDEEVVQE
+146 HDDEVVLE
-156 EQNAELPQKAELSQE
+156 EQNAEQPQELDQNVRQSREEEQSQENLPDAELQSQE
-171 EEHSQEVELNEDLPQ
+171 NLSDAKLQSQDDGEKNDL
-186 EEELSQE
+186 
-193 EEHSQEVEL
+193 
-202 NEELPQEA
+202 
-210 KKSQESL
+210 SQESL
-217 LDAELESQEGGQ
+217 LNEELTQENNQ
-229 KDELP
+229 KVEQP
-234 QEVNTPISEET
+234 QEVKSPISEEN

-253 NAEISEDDIPETSED
+253 NVETSAD
-268 NISQT
+268 DF
-273 SEDDIPETSEDD
+273 SET
-285 IPETSE
+285 
-291 DNISQTSEDTISKT
+291 
-305 EENGIPEEV
+305 
-314 GMLISHLKENGSAAE
+314 
-329 EIERVEEAK
+329 
-338 VKEEAE
+338 
-344 APKAAEAH
+344 
-352 VEKTPAEEKI
+352 
-362 VVSQSDVENKKQ
+362 
-374 SEYDETLD
+374 
-382 EDEAYASDRHHFVIP
+382 YASDHHHLVIP

-411 LGGLCWFAFIYG
+411 LGGLCWFAFTYG

-439 KPQPQPKPKPK
+439 KPQPQPKPKPT
-450 VVAPVDTAKSVASL
+450 VVAPVDTAKSVASS
-464 DDKTDAENA
+464 DDKTDAKNVLA
-473 PVNGAQANNEQTDH
+473 NGAQANNEQTDH
-487 SQLAMKKK
+487 AQLAMKKK
-495 AKQDSIRMAQAN
+495 ARQDSIRMAQAN

-536 KTVTVKSGQTLAGLS
+536 KTVTAKSGQTLAGLS

-572 KSGQKVKI
+572 KTGQKVKI

>member
-1 MEGRKMS
+1 MS

-38 EVAGAGIQED
+38 EVAGDGIQED

-102 AQFETVVVNDGV
+102 AQFETVVVNDGI

-130 ELQLQKEQELQ
+130 EELQLQKE
-141 LLKGQ
+141 Q

-156 EQNAELPQKAELSQE
+156 EQNAELPQKEDLSQEEEQPRE
-171 EEHSQEVELNEDLPQ
+171 EEHSQEVELNEDL
-186 EEELSQE
+186 S
-193 EEHSQEVEL
+193 
-202 NEELPQEA
+202 QEA

-217 LDAELESQEGGQ
+217 LDAELQSQEGGQ
-229 KDELP
+229 KDELS

-253 NAEISEDDIPETSED
+253 NAEISEDDISETSED

-273 SEDDIPETSEDD
+273 SD
-285 IPETSE
+285 
-291 DNISQTSEDTISKT
+291 DTISKT

-314 GMLISHLKENGSAAE
+314 GMLISHLKKNEFEAE
-329 EIERVEEAK
+329 EIEKVEETK

-344 APKAAEAH
+344 VPKAAEAH
-352 VEKTPAEEKI
+352 VEKTPEEAKV
-362 VVSQSDVENKKQ
+362 VVSQSNVENKKQ
-374 SEYDETLD
+374 PEYDETLD
-382 EDEAYASDRHHFVIP
+382 EDEAYASDHHHLVIP
-397 KYVVALVCV
+397 KYVVALVSV

-439 KPQPQPKPKPK
+439 KPQPQPKPKPT
-450 VVAPVDTAKSVASL
+450 VVAPVDTAKSVASS
-464 DDKTDAENA
+464 DDKTDAENVLA
-473 PVNGAQANNEQTDH
+473 NGAQANNEQTDH
-487 SQLAMKKK
+487 AQLAMKKK

-517 EYLNDPRIRTG
+517 VYLNDPRIRTG

-536 KTVTVKSGQTLAGLS
+536 KTVTAKSGQTLAGLS

-572 KSGQKVKI
+572 KPGQKVKI

>member
-38 EVAGAGIQED
+38 EVAGDGIQED

-102 AQFETVVVNDGV
+102 AQFETVVVNDGI

-130 ELQLQKEQELQ
+130 EELQLQKE
-141 LLKGQ
+141 Q

-156 EQNAELPQKAELSQE
+156 EQNAEQPQKEELSQVE
-171 EEHSQEVELNEDLPQ
+171 EQPREENLSQEVELNEDL
-186 EEELSQE
+186 S
-193 EEHSQEVEL
+193 
-202 NEELPQEA
+202 QEA

-217 LDAELESQEGGQ
+217 LDAELQSQEGGQ
-229 KDELP
+229 KDELS

-253 NAEISEDDIPETSED
+253 NAEISEDDISETSED

-273 SEDDIPETSEDD
+273 SD
-285 IPETSE
+285 
-291 DNISQTSEDTISKT
+291 DTISKT

-314 GMLISHLKENGSAAE
+314 GILISHLKENESEAE

-344 APKAAEAH
+344 VPKAAEAH
-352 VEKTPAEEKI
+352 VEKTPEEAKV
-362 VVSQSDVENKKQ
+362 VVSQSNVENKKQ
-374 SEYDETLD
+374 PEYDETLD
-382 EDEAYASDRHHFVIP
+382 EDEAYASDHHHLVIP
-397 KYVVALVCV
+397 KYVVALVSV

-450 VVAPVDTAKSVASL
+450 VVAPVDTAKSVASS

-473 PVNGAQANNEQTDH
+473 LANGAQANNEQTDH
-487 SQLAMKKK
+487 AQLAMKKK

-517 EYLNDPRIRTG
+517 VYLNDPRIRTG

-536 KTVTVKSGQTLAGLS
+536 KTVTAKSGQTLAGLS

-572 KSGQKVKI
+572 KPGQKVKI

>member
-38 EVAGAGIQED
+38 EVAGDGIQED

-102 AQFETVVVNDGV
+102 AQFETVVVNDGI

-130 ELQLQKEQELQ
+130 EELQLQKE
-141 LLKGQ
+141 Q

-156 EQNAELPQKAELSQE
+156 EQNAEQPQKEDLSQEEEQPRE
-171 EEHSQEVELNEDLPQ
+171 EEHSQEVEQNEDL
-186 EEELSQE
+186 S
-193 EEHSQEVEL
+193 
-202 NEELPQEA
+202 QEA

-217 LDAELESQEGGQ
+217 LDAELQSQEGGQ
-229 KDELP
+229 KDELS

-253 NAEISEDDIPETSED
+253 NAEISEDDISETSED

-273 SEDDIPETSEDD
+273 SD
-285 IPETSE
+285 
-291 DNISQTSEDTISKT
+291 DTISKT

-314 GMLISHLKENGSAAE
+314 GMLISHLKENESEAE
-329 EIERVEEAK
+329 EIEKVEEAK

-344 APKAAEAH
+344 VPKAAEAH
-352 VEKTPAEEKI
+352 VEKTPEEAKV
-362 VVSQSDVENKKQ
+362 VVSQSNVENKKQ
-374 SEYDETLD
+374 PEYDETLD
-382 EDEAYASDRHHFVIP
+382 EDEAYASDHHHLVIP
-397 KYVVALVCV
+397 KYVVALVSV

-439 KPQPQPKPKPK
+439 KPQPQPKPKPT
-450 VVAPVDTAKSVASL
+450 VVAPVDTAKSVASS
-464 DDKTDAENA
+464 DDKTDAENVLA
-473 PVNGAQANNEQTDH
+473 NGAQANNEQTDH
-487 SQLAMKKK
+487 AQLAMKKK

-517 EYLNDPRIRTG
+517 VYLNDPRIRTG

-536 KTVTVKSGQTLAGLS
+536 KTVTAKSGQTLAGLS

-572 KSGQKVKI
+572 KPGQKVKI

>member
-38 EVAGAGIQED
+38 EVAGDGIQED

-102 AQFETVVVNDGV
+102 AQFETVVVNDGI

-130 ELQLQKEQELQ
+130 EELQLQKE
-141 LLKGQ
+141 Q

-156 EQNAELPQKAELSQE
+156 EQNAELLQKEELSQEEEQPRE
-171 EEHSQEVELNEDLPQ
+171 EEHSQEVELNEN
-186 EEELSQE
+186 LS
-193 EEHSQEVEL
+193 
-202 NEELPQEA
+202 QEA

-217 LDAELESQEGGQ
+217 LDAELQSQEGGQ
-229 KDELP
+229 KDELS

-245 VALSSELK
+245 VALPSELK
-253 NAEISEDDIPETSED
+253 NAEISEDDISETSED

-273 SEDDIPETSEDD
+273 SD
-285 IPETSE
+285 
-291 DNISQTSEDTISKT
+291 DTISKT

-314 GMLISHLKENGSAAE
+314 GMLISHLKKNESEAE

-344 APKAAEAH
+344 VPKAAEAH
-352 VEKTPAEEKI
+352 VEKTPEEAK
-362 VVSQSDVENKKQ
+362 VVASQSNVENKKQ
-374 SEYDETLD
+374 PEYDETLD
-382 EDEAYASDRHHFVIP
+382 EDEAYASDRHHLVIP
-397 KYVVALVCV
+397 KYVVALVSV

-439 KPQPQPKPKPK
+439 KPQPQPKPQPT
-450 VVAPVDTAKSVASL
+450 VVAPVDTAKSVASS

-473 PVNGAQANNEQTDH
+473 LANGAQANNEQTDH
-487 SQLAMKKK
+487 AQLAMKKK

-517 EYLNDPRIRTG
+517 VYLNDPRIRTG

-536 KTVTVKSGQTLAGLS
+536 KTVTAKSGQTLAGLS

-572 KSGQKVKI
+572 KPGQKVKI

>member
-130 ELQLQKEQELQ
+130 EELQLQKE
-141 LLKGQ
+141 Q

-156 EQNAELPQKAELSQE
+156 EQNAEQPQ
-171 EEHSQEVELNEDLPQ
+171 NEDL
-186 EEELSQE
+186 S
-193 EEHSQEVEL
+193 
-202 NEELPQEA
+202 QEA

-217 LDAELESQEGGQ
+217 LDAELQSQEGGQ
-229 KDELP
+229 NDELS

-253 NAEISEDDIPETSED
+253 YAEISEDDISETSED

-273 SEDDIPETSEDD
+273 SD
-285 IPETSE
+285 
-291 DNISQTSEDTISKT
+291 DTISKT

-314 GMLISHLKENGSAAE
+314 GMLISHLKENDSAAE
-329 EIERVEEAK
+329 EIEREEEAK
-338 VKEEAE
+338 VKEETE
-344 APKAAEAH
+344 VPKAAEAH
-352 VEKTPAEEKI
+352 VEKTPAEAKV
-362 VVSQSDVENKKQ
+362 VVSQSNVENKKQ
-374 SEYDETLD
+374 PEYDETLD
-382 EDEAYASDRHHFVIP
+382 EDEAYASDRHHLVIP
-397 KYVVALVCV
+397 KYVVALVSV

-450 VVAPVDTAKSVASL
+450 VVAPVDTAKSVASS
-464 DDKTDAENA
+464 DDKTDAENVPA
-473 PVNGAQANNEQTDH
+473 NGTQVNNEQTDH
-487 SQLAMKKK
+487 AQLAMKKK

-536 KTVTVKSGQTLAGLS
+536 KTVTAKSGQTLAGLS
-551 KLYLGPGMECYMQA
+551 KLHLGPGMECYMQA

-572 KSGQKVKI
+572 KPGQKVKI

>member
-1 MEGRKMS
+1 MS

-38 EVAGAGIQED
+38 EVAGDGIQED

-96 IINKPF
+96 IVNKPF
-102 AQFETVVVNDGV
+102 AQFETVVVNDGI

-130 ELQLQKEQELQ
+130 EELQLQKE
-141 LLKGQ
+141 Q

-156 EQNAELPQKAELSQE
+156 EQPQK
-171 EEHSQEVELNEDLPQ
+171 
-186 EEELSQE
+186 EELSQE
-193 EEHSQEVEL
+193 EEQ
-202 NEELPQEA
+202 P
-210 KKSQESL
+210 QESL
-217 LDAELESQEGGQ
+217 LDAELQSQEGGQ
-229 KDELP
+229 KDELS

-253 NAEISEDDIPETSED
+253 NAEISEDDISETSEDNISETSED

-273 SEDDIPETSEDD
+273 SD
-285 IPETSE
+285 
-291 DNISQTSEDTISKT
+291 DTISKT

-314 GMLISHLKENGSAAE
+314 GMLISHLKENKSEAE

-344 APKAAEAH
+344 VPKAAEAY
-352 VEKTPAEEKI
+352 VEETPVEAK
-362 VVSQSDVENKKQ
+362 VVASQSNVENKKQ
-374 SEYDETLD
+374 PEYDETLD
-382 EDEAYASDRHHFVIP
+382 EDEAYASDRHHLVIP
-397 KYVVALVCV
+397 KYVVALVSV

-450 VVAPVDTAKSVASL
+450 VVAPVDTAKSVASS

-473 PVNGAQANNEQTDH
+473 LANGAQTDNEQTDH
-487 SQLAMKKK
+487 AQLAMKKK

-517 EYLNDPRIRTG
+517 VYLNDPRIRTG

-536 KTVTVKSGQTLAGLS
+536 KTVTAKSGQTLAGLS

-572 KSGQKVKI
+572 KPGQKVKI

>member
-1 MEGRKMS
+1 MS

-38 EVAGAGIQED
+38 EVAGDGIQED

-102 AQFETVVVNDGV
+102 AQFETVVVNDGI

-130 ELQLQKEQELQ
+130 EELQLQKE
-141 LLKGQ
+141 Q

-156 EQNAELPQKAELSQE
+156 EQNAELPQKEELSQEEEQPRE
-171 EEHSQEVELNEDLPQ
+171 EEHSQEVELNEDL
-186 EEELSQE
+186 S
-193 EEHSQEVEL
+193 
-202 NEELPQEA
+202 QEA

-217 LDAELESQEGGQ
+217 LDAELQSQEGGQ
-229 KDELP
+229 KDELS
-234 QEVNTPISEET
+234 QEANTPISEET

-253 NAEISEDDIPETSED
+253 NAEISEDDISETSED

-273 SEDDIPETSEDD
+273 SD
-285 IPETSE
+285 
-291 DNISQTSEDTISKT
+291 DTISKT

-314 GMLISHLKENGSAAE
+314 GMLISHLKENESEAE

-344 APKAAEAH
+344 VPKAAEAH
-352 VEKTPAEEKI
+352 VEKTPEEAKV
-362 VVSQSDVENKKQ
+362 VVSQSNVENKKQ
-374 SEYDETLD
+374 PEYDETLD
-382 EDEAYASDRHHFVIP
+382 EDEAYASDRHHLVIP
-397 KYVVALVCV
+397 KYVVALVSV

-439 KPQPQPKPKPK
+439 KPQPQPKPKPM
-450 VVAPVDTAKSVASL
+450 VVAPVDTAKSVASS

-473 PVNGAQANNEQTDH
+473 LANGAQANNEQTDH
-487 SQLAMKKK
+487 AQLAMKKK

-517 EYLNDPRIRTG
+517 VYLNDPRIRTG

-536 KTVTVKSGQTLAGLS
+536 KTVTAKSGQTLAGLS

-572 KSGQKVKI
+572 KPGQKVKI

>member
-1 MEGRKMS
+1 MS

-38 EVAGAGIQED
+38 EVAGDGIQED

-96 IINKPF
+96 IVNKPF
-102 AQFETVVVNDGV
+102 AQFETVVVNDGI

-130 ELQLQKEQELQ
+130 EELQLQKE
-141 LLKGQ
+141 Q

-156 EQNAELPQKAELSQE
+156 EQPQKEELSQEEEQPRE
-171 EEHSQEVELNEDLPQ
+171 EEHSQEVELNEDL
-186 EEELSQE
+186 S
-193 EEHSQEVEL
+193 
-202 NEELPQEA
+202 QEA

-217 LDAELESQEGGQ
+217 LDAELQSQEGGQ
-229 KDELP
+229 KDELS
-234 QEVNTPISEET
+234 QEANTPISEET

-253 NAEISEDDIPETSED
+253 NAEISEDNISVTSED

-273 SEDDIPETSEDD
+273 SD
-285 IPETSE
+285 
-291 DNISQTSEDTISKT
+291 DTISKT

-314 GMLISHLKENGSAAE
+314 GMLISHLKENKSEAE

-344 APKAAEAH
+344 VPKAAEAY
-352 VEKTPAEEKI
+352 VEETPAEAK
-362 VVSQSDVENKKQ
+362 VVASQSNVENKKQ
-374 SEYDETLD
+374 PEYDETLD
-382 EDEAYASDRHHFVIP
+382 EDEAHASDRHHLVIP
-397 KYVVALVCV
+397 KYVVALVSV

-450 VVAPVDTAKSVASL
+450 VVAPVDTAKSVASS

-473 PVNGAQANNEQTDH
+473 LANGAQTDNEQTDH
-487 SQLAMKKK
+487 AQLAMKKK

-517 EYLNDPRIRTG
+517 VYLNDPRIRTG

-536 KTVTVKSGQTLAGLS
+536 KTVTAKSGQTLAGLS
-551 KLYLGPGMECYMQA
+551 KLYLGSGMECYMQA

-572 KSGQKVKI
+572 KPGQKVKI

>member
-1 MEGRKMS
+1 MS

-38 EVAGAGIQED
+38 EVAGDGIQED

-102 AQFETVVVNDGV
+102 AQFETVVVNDGI

-130 ELQLQKEQELQ
+130 EELQLQKE
-141 LLKGQ
+141 Q

-156 EQNAELPQKAELSQE
+156 EQPRE
-171 EEHSQEVELNEDLPQ
+171 EEHSQEVELNEDL
-186 EEELSQE
+186 S
-193 EEHSQEVEL
+193 
-202 NEELPQEA
+202 QEA
-210 KKSQESL
+210 KKSQENL
-217 LDAELESQEGGQ
+217 LDAELQSQEGGQ
-229 KDELP
+229 KDELS
-234 QEVNTPISEET
+234 QEANTPISEET

-253 NAEISEDDIPETSED
+253 IAEISEDGISETSED

-273 SEDDIPETSEDD
+273 SD
-285 IPETSE
+285 
-291 DNISQTSEDTISKT
+291 DTISKT

-314 GMLISHLKENGSAAE
+314 GMLISHLKENKSEAE
-329 EIERVEEAK
+329 EIERVEEVK

-344 APKAAEAH
+344 VPKAEEAH
-352 VEKTPAEEKI
+352 VEKTPAEAKV
-362 VVSQSDVENKKQ
+362 VVSQSNVENKKQ
-374 SEYDETLD
+374 PEYDETLD
-382 EDEAYASDRHHFVIP
+382 EDEAYASDHHHLVIP
-397 KYVVALVCV
+397 KYVVALVSV

-439 KPQPQPKPKPK
+439 KPQPQPKPKPT
-450 VVAPVDTAKSVASL
+450 VVAPVDTAKSVASS

-473 PVNGAQANNEQTDH
+473 LANGAQANNEQTDH
-487 SQLAMKKK
+487 AQLAMKKK

-517 EYLNDPRIRTG
+517 VYLNDPRIRTG

-536 KTVTVKSGQTLAGLS
+536 KTMTAKSGQTLAGLS

-572 KSGQKVKI
+572 KPGQKVKI

>member
-38 EVAGAGIQED
+38 EVAGDGIQED

-102 AQFETVVVNDGV
+102 AQFETVVVNDGI

-130 ELQLQKEQELQ
+130 EELQLQKE
-141 LLKGQ
+141 Q

-156 EQNAELPQKAELSQE
+156 EQNE
-171 EEHSQEVELNEDLPQ
+171 EQPREEDLSQEVELNEDL
-186 EEELSQE
+186 S
-193 EEHSQEVEL
+193 
-202 NEELPQEA
+202 QEA

-217 LDAELESQEGGQ
+217 LDAELQSQEGGQ
-229 KDELP
+229 KDELS

-253 NAEISEDDIPETSED
+253 NAEISEDNISETSEN

-273 SEDDIPETSEDD
+273 SD
-285 IPETSE
+285 
-291 DNISQTSEDTISKT
+291 DTISKT

-338 VKEEAE
+338 VNEEAE
-344 APKAAEAH
+344 VPKAAEAH
-352 VEKTPAEEKI
+352 VEKTPAEAKV
-362 VVSQSDVENKKQ
+362 VVSQSNVENKKQ
-374 SEYDETLD
+374 PEYDETLD
-382 EDEAYASDRHHFVIP
+382 EDEAYASDRHHLVIP

-411 LGGLCWFAFIYG
+411 LGGLCWFAFTYG

-434 QLKAI
+434 QLKAF

-450 VVAPVDTAKSVASL
+450 VVAPVDTAKSVASS
-464 DDKTDAENA
+464 DDKTDAENVPA
-473 PVNGAQANNEQTDH
+473 NGAQVNNEQADH
-487 SQLAMKKK
+487 AQLAMKKK

-517 EYLNDPRIRTG
+517 VYLNDPRIRTG

-536 KTVTVKSGQTLAGLS
+536 KTVTAKSGQTLAGLS
-551 KLYLGPGMECYMQA
+551 KHYLGPGMECYMQA

-572 KSGQKVKI
+572 KPGQKVKI

>member
-1 MEGRKMS
+1 MN

-82 RDKISFTPDNILKE
+82 RDKISFTPDNIMKE

-130 ELQLQKEQELQ
+130 ELLLQKEQER
-141 LLKGQ
+141 
-146 ECHDEEVVQE
+146 HDDEVVLE
-156 EQNAELPQKAELSQE
+156 EQNAEQPQELDQNVRQSREEEQSQENLPDAELQSQE
-171 EEHSQEVELNEDLPQ
+171 NLPDAELQSQDDGEKNDL
-186 EEELSQE
+186 
-193 EEHSQEVEL
+193 
-202 NEELPQEA
+202 
-210 KKSQESL
+210 SQESL
-217 LDAELESQEGGQ
+217 LNEELTQENNQ
-229 KDELP
+229 KVEQP
-234 QEVNTPISEET
+234 QEVKSPISEEN

-253 NAEISEDDIPETSED
+253 NVETSAD
-268 NISQT
+268 DF
-273 SEDDIPETSEDD
+273 SET
-285 IPETSE
+285 
-291 DNISQTSEDTISKT
+291 
-305 EENGIPEEV
+305 
-314 GMLISHLKENGSAAE
+314 
-329 EIERVEEAK
+329 
-338 VKEEAE
+338 
-344 APKAAEAH
+344 
-352 VEKTPAEEKI
+352 
-362 VVSQSDVENKKQ
+362 
-374 SEYDETLD
+374 
-382 EDEAYASDRHHFVIP
+382 YASDRHHLVIP

-411 LGGLCWFAFIYG
+411 LGGLCWFAFTYG

-450 VVAPVDTAKSVASL
+450 VVAPVDTAKSVASS
-464 DDKTDAENA
+464 DDKTDAENVLA
-473 PVNGAQANNEQTDH
+473 NGAQANNAQADH
-487 SQLAMKKK
+487 AQLAMKKK

-536 KTVTVKSGQTLAGLS
+536 KTVTAKSGQTLAGLS

-572 KSGQKVKI
+572 KTGQKVKI

>member
-38 EVAGAGIQED
+38 EVAGDGIQED

-68 SVDVNTGER
+68 SVDVNTAER

-102 AQFETVVVNDGV
+102 AQFETVVVNDGI

-130 ELQLQKEQELQ
+130 EELQLQKE
-141 LLKGQ
+141 Q

-156 EQNAELPQKAELSQE
+156 EQNAEQPQKEELSQEEEQPRE
-171 EEHSQEVELNEDLPQ
+171 EEHSQEVELNEDL
-186 EEELSQE
+186 S
-193 EEHSQEVEL
+193 
-202 NEELPQEA
+202 QEA

-217 LDAELESQEGGQ
+217 LDAELQSQEGGQ
-229 KDELP
+229 KDELS

-253 NAEISEDDIPETSED
+253 NAEISEDDISETSED

-273 SEDDIPETSEDD
+273 SD
-285 IPETSE
+285 
-291 DNISQTSEDTISKT
+291 DTISKT

-314 GMLISHLKENGSAAE
+314 GILISHLKENESEAE

-344 APKAAEAH
+344 VPKAAEAH
-352 VEKTPAEEKI
+352 VEKTPEEAKV
-362 VVSQSDVENKKQ
+362 VVSQSNVENKKQ
-374 SEYDETLD
+374 PEYDETLD
-382 EDEAYASDRHHFVIP
+382 EDEAYASDHHHLVIP
-397 KYVVALVCV
+397 KYVVALVSV

-450 VVAPVDTAKSVASL
+450 VVAPVDTAKSVASS

-473 PVNGAQANNEQTDH
+473 LANGAQANNEQTDH
-487 SQLAMKKK
+487 AQLAMKKK

-517 EYLNDPRIRTG
+517 VYLNDPRIRTG

-536 KTVTVKSGQTLAGLS
+536 KTVTAKSGQTLAGLS

-572 KSGQKVKI
+572 KPGQKVKI

>member
-38 EVAGAGIQED
+38 EVAGDGIQED

-96 IINKPF
+96 IVNKPF
-102 AQFETVVVNDGV
+102 AQFETVVVNDGI

-130 ELQLQKEQELQ
+130 EELQLQKE
-141 LLKGQ
+141 Q

-156 EQNAELPQKAELSQE
+156 EQPQKEELSQE
-171 EEHSQEVELNEDLPQ
+171 EEQPREENLSQEVELNEDL
-186 EEELSQE
+186 S
-193 EEHSQEVEL
+193 
-202 NEELPQEA
+202 QEA
-210 KKSQESL
+210 KMSQESL
-217 LDAELESQEGGQ
+217 LDAELQSQEDGQ
-229 KDELP
+229 KDELS
-234 QEVNTPISEET
+234 QEANTPISEET

-253 NAEISEDDIPETSED
+253 NAEISEDDISETSED

-273 SEDDIPETSEDD
+273 SD
-285 IPETSE
+285 
-291 DNISQTSEDTISKT
+291 DTISKT
-305 EENGIPEEV
+305 EENGISEEV
-314 GMLISHLKENGSAAE
+314 GMLISHLKKNESEAE
-329 EIERVEEAK
+329 EIEKVEEAK

-344 APKAAEAH
+344 VPKAAEAH
-352 VEKTPAEEKI
+352 VEKTPAEAKV
-362 VVSQSDVENKKQ
+362 VVSQTNVENKKQ
-374 SEYDETLD
+374 PEYDETLD
-382 EDEAYASDRHHFVIP
+382 EDEAYASDRHHLVIP
-397 KYVVALVCV
+397 KYVVALVSV

-450 VVAPVDTAKSVASL
+450 VVAPVDTAKSVASS
-464 DDKTDAENA
+464 DDKTDAENVLA
-473 PVNGAQANNEQTDH
+473 NGAQTNNEQTDH
-487 SQLAMKKK
+487 AQLAMKKK

-517 EYLNDPRIRTG
+517 VYLNDPRIRTG

-536 KTVTVKSGQTLAGLS
+536 KTVTAKSGQTLAGLS

-572 KSGQKVKI
+572 KPGQKVKI
-580 PKLELKRKGKKN
+580 PKLKLKRKGKKN

>member
-1 MEGRKMS
+1 MEGRKMN

-48 KLLKMKW
+48 KLLKMRW

-82 RDKISFTPDNILKE
+82 RDKISFTPDNIMKE

-130 ELQLQKEQELQ
+130 ELLLQKEQER
-141 LLKGQ
+141 
-146 ECHDEEVVQE
+146 HDDEVVLE
-156 EQNAELPQKAELSQE
+156 EQNAEQPQELDQNVRQSREEEQSQENLPDAELQSQE
-171 EEHSQEVELNEDLPQ
+171 NLPDAELQSQENLPDAELQSQDDGEKNDL
-186 EEELSQE
+186 
-193 EEHSQEVEL
+193 
-202 NEELPQEA
+202 
-210 KKSQESL
+210 SQESL
-217 LDAELESQEGGQ
+217 LNEELTQENNQ
-229 KDELP
+229 KVEQP
-234 QEVNTPISEET
+234 QEVKSPISEEN

-253 NAEISEDDIPETSED
+253 NVETSAD
-268 NISQT
+268 DF
-273 SEDDIPETSEDD
+273 SET
-285 IPETSE
+285 
-291 DNISQTSEDTISKT
+291 
-305 EENGIPEEV
+305 
-314 GMLISHLKENGSAAE
+314 
-329 EIERVEEAK
+329 
-338 VKEEAE
+338 
-344 APKAAEAH
+344 
-352 VEKTPAEEKI
+352 
-362 VVSQSDVENKKQ
+362 
-374 SEYDETLD
+374 
-382 EDEAYASDRHHFVIP
+382 YASDRHHLVIP

-411 LGGLCWFAFIYG
+411 LGGLCWFAFTYG

-434 QLKAI
+434 QLKATQSQS
-439 KPQPQPKPKPK
+439 KP
-450 VVAPVDTAKSVASL
+450 VAAVPVDTAKSVASSDEKDL
-464 DDKTDAENA
+464 SAKMDVESAQA
-473 PVNGAQANNEQTDH
+473 NGAQANNAQADH
-487 SQLAMKKK
+487 AQLAMKKK

-536 KTVTVKSGQTLAGLS
+536 KTVTAKSGQTLAGLS

-572 KSGQKVKI
+572 KTGQKVKI

>member
-38 EVAGAGIQED
+38 EVAGDGIQED

-102 AQFETVVVNDGV
+102 AQFETVVVNDGI

-130 ELQLQKEQELQ
+130 EELQLQKE
-141 LLKGQ
+141 Q

-156 EQNAELPQKAELSQE
+156 EQNAEQPQKEELSQEEEQPRE
-171 EEHSQEVELNEDLPQ
+171 EEHSQEVELNEDL
-186 EEELSQE
+186 S
-193 EEHSQEVEL
+193 
-202 NEELPQEA
+202 QEA

-217 LDAELESQEGGQ
+217 LDAELQSQEGGQ
-229 KDELP
+229 KDELS

-253 NAEISEDDIPETSED
+253 NAEISEDDISETSED

-273 SEDDIPETSEDD
+273 SD
-285 IPETSE
+285 
-291 DNISQTSEDTISKT
+291 DTISKT

-314 GMLISHLKENGSAAE
+314 GILISHLKENESEAE

-344 APKAAEAH
+344 VPKAAEAH
-352 VEKTPAEEKI
+352 VEKTPEEAKV
-362 VVSQSDVENKKQ
+362 VVSQSNVENKKQ
-374 SEYDETLD
+374 PEYDETLD
-382 EDEAYASDRHHFVIP
+382 EDEAYASDHHHLVIP
-397 KYVVALVCV
+397 KYVVALVSV

-450 VVAPVDTAKSVASL
+450 VVAPVDTAKSVASS

-473 PVNGAQANNEQTDH
+473 LANGAQANNEQTDH
-487 SQLAMKKK
+487 AQLAMKKK

-517 EYLNDPRIRTG
+517 VCLNDPRIRTG

-536 KTVTVKSGQTLAGLS
+536 KTVTAKSGQTLAGLS

-572 KSGQKVKI
+572 KPGQKVKI

>member
-38 EVAGAGIQED
+38 EVAGDGIQED

-102 AQFETVVVNDGV
+102 AQFETVVVNDGI

-130 ELQLQKEQELQ
+130 EELQLQKE
-141 LLKGQ
+141 Q

-156 EQNAELPQKAELSQE
+156 EQNAEQPQ
-171 EEHSQEVELNEDLPQ
+171 NEDL
-186 EEELSQE
+186 S
-193 EEHSQEVEL
+193 
-202 NEELPQEA
+202 QEA

-217 LDAELESQEGGQ
+217 LDAELQSQEGGQ
-229 KDELP
+229 KDDLS
-234 QEVNTPISEET
+234 QEANTPISEET

-253 NAEISEDDIPETSED
+253 YAEISEDDISETSED

-273 SEDDIPETSEDD
+273 SD
-285 IPETSE
+285 
-291 DNISQTSEDTISKT
+291 DTISKT

-314 GMLISHLKENGSAAE
+314 GMLISHLKKNESEAE

-344 APKAAEAH
+344 VPKAAEAH
-352 VEKTPAEEKI
+352 VEKTPEEAK
-362 VVSQSDVENKKQ
+362 VVASQSNVENKKQ
-374 SEYDETLD
+374 PEYDETLD
-382 EDEAYASDRHHFVIP
+382 EDEAYASDHHHLVIP
-397 KYVVALVCV
+397 KYVVALVSV

-439 KPQPQPKPKPK
+439 KPQPQPKPKPT
-450 VVAPVDTAKSVASL
+450 VVAPVDTAKSVASS
-464 DDKTDAENA
+464 DDKTDAENVLA
-473 PVNGAQANNEQTDH
+473 NGAQANNEQTDH
-487 SQLAMKKK
+487 AQLAMKKK

-517 EYLNDPRIRTG
+517 VYLNDPRIRTG

-536 KTVTVKSGQTLAGLS
+536 KTVTAKSGQTLAGLS

-572 KSGQKVKI
+572 KPGQKVKI

>member
-1 MEGRKMS
+1 MS

-38 EVAGAGIQED
+38 EVAGDGIQED

-102 AQFETVVVNDGV
+102 AQFETVVVNDGI

-130 ELQLQKEQELQ
+130 EELQLQKE
-141 LLKGQ
+141 Q

-156 EQNAELPQKAELSQE
+156 EQNAEQPQKEELSQEEEQPRE
-171 EEHSQEVELNEDLPQ
+171 EEHSQEVELNEDL
-186 EEELSQE
+186 S
-193 EEHSQEVEL
+193 
-202 NEELPQEA
+202 QEA

-217 LDAELESQEGGQ
+217 LDAELQSQEGGQ
-229 KDELP
+229 KDELS
-234 QEVNTPISEET
+234 QEANTPISEET

-253 NAEISEDDIPETSED
+253 NAEISEDDISETSED

-273 SEDDIPETSEDD
+273 SD
-285 IPETSE
+285 
-291 DNISQTSEDTISKT
+291 DTISKT

-314 GMLISHLKENGSAAE
+314 GMLISHLKENKSEAE

-344 APKAAEAH
+344 VPKAAEAH
-352 VEKTPAEEKI
+352 VEKTPAEAKV
-362 VVSQSDVENKKQ
+362 VVSQSNVENKKQ
-374 SEYDETLD
+374 PEYDETLD
-382 EDEAYASDRHHFVIP
+382 EDEAYASDHHHLVIP
-397 KYVVALVCV
+397 KYVVALVSV

-439 KPQPQPKPKPK
+439 KPQPQPKPKPT
-450 VVAPVDTAKSVASL
+450 VVAPVDTAKSVASS

-473 PVNGAQANNEQTDH
+473 LANGAQANNEQTDH
-487 SQLAMKKK
+487 AQLAMKKK

-517 EYLNDPRIRTG
+517 VYLNDPRIRTG

-536 KTVTVKSGQTLAGLS
+536 KTVTAKSGQTLAGLS

-572 KSGQKVKI
+572 KPGQRVKI